1 MDYIIV
7 IIVLYL
13 IGAISPAMII
23 TQKVLGIDI
32 REVNSK
38 SAGTSNTVMTIG
50 VKYGSL
56 VGILDLL
63 KGLIPVLI
71 LKFLFPDNEI
81 IWFVGGLSAVIGHI
95 YPLHMGFHG
104 GKGTATFGGLVLA
117 ISPLY
122 ALGFVILFVIL
133 TVVIDYI
140 AISTLVVIISIPIGM
155 YFQDYSYISIALV
168 SLYVLL
174 SFYKHINNYIRI
186 YRHEEVGLKAA
197 LLKN

>member
-1 MDYIIV
+1 MNYLIVMII
-7 IIVLYL
+7 LYL

-32 REVNSK
+32 RDVNSK
-38 SAGTSNTVMTIG
+38 NAGTSNAVITIG

-56 VGILDLL
+56 VGMLDLL
-63 KGLIPVLI
+63 KGLLPVLI
-71 LKFLFPDNEI
+71 LKLLFPDNEI

-95 YPLHMGFHG
+95 FPFHMGFQG
-104 GKGTATFGGLVLA
+104 GKGTATFGGLILA

-122 ALGFVILFVIL
+122 ALGFIIIFIIL

-140 AISTLVVIISIPIGM
+140 AISTIVVITTIPIGM
-155 YFQDYSYISIALV
+155 YLQDYSYISITLV

-174 SFYKHINNYIRI
+174 SYYKHINNYIRI
-186 YRHEEVGLKAA
+186 YKREELGLKAA
-197 LLKN
+197 LIRN